1 MELNT
6 SQEQKE
12 RSRERMKIL
21 SNSKEH
27 KEHLKKLHLRT
38 SHKVEVFDIR
48 TKTTIVYSSIRS
60 AALAIGIVHST
71 IRKYLRSGEPYNN
84 KYKFSY
90 YIPSS
95 DKD

>member
-1 MELNT
+1 MCYFFALFFYL
-6 SQEQKE
+6 KE
-12 RSRERMKIL
+12 YIYYVNKNGKKI
-21 SNSKEH
+21 
-27 KEHLKKLHLRT
+27 T
-38 SHKVEVFDIR
+38 HKVEVFDII

-71 IRKYLRSGEPYNN
+71 IRKYLRLGEPYKN

-90 YIPSS
+90 YKPSS